1 MAEIPTQ
8 HARGEAEIGRV
19 ALLVGPA
26 GAAGWWGDQSAELVA
41 TGLPNVAAQAQSAD
55 TAPIDVGKGELVPE
69 EAHERVVALRA
80 IHTEQ

>member
-19 ALLVGPA
+19 ALSVGPA
-26 GAAGWWGDQSAELVA
+26 GAAGWRGDQGAELVE
-41 TGLPNVAAQAQSAD
+41 TGLPDAAAQAQPAD
-55 TAPIDVGKGELVPE
+55 PATIDAGKGELVPE
-69 EAHERVVALRA
+69 EAHERAVALRA

>member
-19 ALLVGPA
+19 ALSVGAA
-26 GAAGWWGDQSAELVA
+26 GVAGWWGDQGAELVA
-41 TGLPNVAAQAQSAD
+41 TGLPNVAAQAQPVD
-55 TAPIDVGKGELVPE
+55 PAPIDAGKGELVPE

-80 IHTEQ
+80 VHTEQ